1 MYFDFEDY
9 HPDIS
14 PVGRAISWR
23 EGILISI
30 IVHLAMVI
38 VLLLYPRFFPYDPAA
53 ARVTAWDLADALASG
68 HPPVIV
74 RDHEIERGFFELD
87 PCNLHDG
94 EASIVADRIAEEL
107 DTARKRNVPSGRS
120 AAERKTARF
129 ERLLRWPD

>member
-1 MYFDFEDY
+1 M
-9 HPDIS
+9 
-14 PVGRAISWR
+14 RRR
-23 EGILISI
+23 ERGYLDLWMARFSGLTGVKAE
-30 IVHLAMVI
+30 IVADPTGNPLDRLALRV
-38 VLLLYPRFFPYDPAA
+38 DPAA

-74 RDHEIERGFFELD
+74 RDHEIEQGFFELD
-87 PCNLHDG
+87 PCNLHEG